1 MPRWGCGWRAKSFS
15 WGTGPE
21 NHVRGGYT
29 IGGAGK
35 KDSVRGPYVFL
46 GRYFR
51 HIPYFLVFLA
61 LSVATYAAPVGIIE
75 YLEGEVSLTR
85 GGRVEPAPEIGDS
98 VENFDFLKTGPD
110 GKVVIVLDRSTGLNG
125 TLSVRPRSVF
135 SIKVDAIRGAPET
148 EADMLAGSVAV
159 KAKKISGSPALRVRT
174 TATTMGIRGTEF
186 EVAISVNDS
195 LLVTCS
201 EGAVSC
207 SGDGE
212 ELEAAPGQSVVRTA
226 GERLRRV
233 PVSVSRLDDF
243 RRDWLA
249 EEIAVFS
256 AAPLRALDQYASM
269 YRRQRGAFL
278 KAFEALSDDPALAE
292 WMDQARRGVVPRSTD
307 VRVMRQ
313 KSALVPKLMAVRGSL
328 FIFERVYYR
337 LVEIKDLIGPE
348 SYRSALRSGGTVS
361 DFYREL
367 AKDGPG
373 LEEKTAVYRFALR
386 LYAERNDGRD
396 AVSLGA
402 SDDAENFF
410 DDPEDFFEK

>member
-1 MPRWGCGWRAKSFS
+1 
-15 WGTGPE
+15 
-21 NHVRGGYT
+21 
-29 IGGAGK
+29 
-35 KDSVRGPYVFL
+35 
-46 GRYFR
+46 
-51 HIPYFLVFLA
+51 VFLA